1 MANSDSSSDYE
12 CGMNSSYS
20 SDSSSDCE
28 CGMNSSYSTTL
39 STITRPSQPVSSH
52 ADFLKTI
59 QSETRGYGQ
68 KKLIQG
74 DIPTIYWGHSLII
87 TNK

>member
-1 MANSDSSSDYE
+1 MDN
-12 CGMNSSYS
+12 

-39 STITRPSQPVSSH
+39 STIAGTSQPRQLMNETVLSQG
-52 ADFLKTI
+52 DFVKKI

-68 KKLIQG
+68 KKLIR
-74 DIPTIYWGHSLII
+74 DIPMIYWETFTDNH
-87 TNK
+87 K